1 MPSLRQDQTRGIQLM
16 LLGSIL
22 LPLMDAAAKYM
33 GETIS
38 SAIIVLGRFAFQSLF
53 LLPFV
58 WSTLYLPR
66 GKELGLHFM
75 RSFSISV
82 ATICFFTAIQV
93 MPIADALAIF
103 FVMPLI
109 VTLLAPW
116 VLGESVGWR
125 RLVAVA
131 VGLVGAVIIIQP
143 GHALFGAR
151 ALLPLVTAIGF
162 SFYLM
167 FTRKLARVGG
177 ETHEGGG
184 VSALTMQFYSGLF
197 GSLIMLTSI
206 ILMQPFDIPMF
217 AISVPEPWQWRQ
229 LVLVGFLAAVGH
241 MVVTSAFKYA
251 DASILAPFQYIE
263 LISAALLG
271 WWLFNDIPST
281 STWIG
286 TSILVASGLYIFH
299 RERASDN
306 H

>member
-167 FTRKLARVGG
+167 FTRKLARVGS